1 MVELYITLDEDN
13 FITSYGHA
21 KYGIITQN
29 KEDSILIKVDK
40 NHEIALGSFG
50 NWKYEN
56 GDLYKD
62 TSRVVDNLKNAKK
75 GELSQAC
82 QECILGGFTSK
93 VDGVDY
99 HFSYDREAQMN
110 YQERW
115 QLFQNNMIDSI
126 VMTAH
131 GLDGS
136 DARLEVD
143 KKIFDNIYLDSVK
156 HKENCIKRLR
166 DDLFPLVDNSQ
177 SVEDLNAISWDME
190 ILTPTPESIVVRDDK
205 LLNDEVERLEME
217 SAQSG
222 SELMGLIM
230 MLGMGF

>member
-1 MVELYITLDEDN
+1 MAKIVWKSNQDLLED
-13 FITSYGHA
+13 
-21 KYGIITQN
+21 
-29 KEDSILIKVDK
+29 L
-40 NHEIALGSFG
+40 
-50 NWKYEN
+50 
-56 GDLYKD
+56 KD
-62 TSRVVDNLKNAKK
+62 TKK
-75 GELSQAC
+75 AELSQAC
-82 QECILGGFTSK
+82 QDYILDGFISK
-93 VDGVDY
+93 VDGIDY

-143 KKIFDNIYLDSVK
+143 KKIFDNIYLDSVR

-177 SVEDLNAISWDME
+177 SAEDLNAITWETEVLEPVPD
-190 ILTPTPESIVVRDDK
+190 TVIVKDDR
-205 LLNDEVERLEME
+205 LLNEEIKRVEGDNAVMSQEM
-217 SAQSG
+217 
-222 SELMGLIM
+222 LGLIM
-230 MLGMGF
+230 MMGMGGF